1 MEDLIKAILED
12 PSLADADVV
21 AELVLIG
28 LTAGTWG
35 PGATD
40 VDAFDLEVAIIEDF
54 NRRVD
59 EAIETADVVSLVHL
73 EALAYAV
80 GFDEARARITTMLDT
95 VGR

>member
-1 MEDLIKAILED
+1 MTAILED
-12 PSLADADVV
+12 PSLANADVF
-21 AELVLIG
+21 AELVLIA

-40 VDAFDLEVAIIEDF
+40 ADAFDLEVAIIDDF

-59 EAIETADVVSLVHL
+59 EAIDTIDVVSLVHL
-73 EALAYAV
+73 ESLAYAL
-80 GFDEARARITTMLDT
+80 GFDEVRARIAAMLDT